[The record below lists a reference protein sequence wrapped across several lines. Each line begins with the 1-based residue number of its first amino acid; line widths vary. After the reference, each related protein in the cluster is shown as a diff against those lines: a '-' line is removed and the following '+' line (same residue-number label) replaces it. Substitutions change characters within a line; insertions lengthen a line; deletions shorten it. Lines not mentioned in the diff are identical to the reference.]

1 MRIACI
7 ATSVIP
13 STTANSIQVVKAC
26 HALKQLGEDVNLY
39 VPGVKSA
46 PWQVIKELYGLDE
59 RFNITWIKVIDL
71 LRRYDFVLK
80 SLIKARSWGADIIYT
95 WTIQAAFFAQL
106 LRIPTIIEIHDVPT
120 GKFAPSL
127 FRIFIN
133 SGGKKK
139 VLVITDALLNRLKL
153 HYDENKLSGITQ
165 ISPNGTEL
173 EVYRDLPNAKDARSN
188 LGLPD
193 TFTAVYTG
201 HFYIGRGMDLLF
213 DLAKELPEINFL
225 WVGGQPEKVEYWRRK
240 VNDANLK
247 NVILTGFISK
257 KELPLYQAA
266 GDVLL
271 MPYENVIEGSSGG
284 NTVDI
289 CSPMK
294 MFDYLAT
301 GRPIITS
308 DLPVI
313 HEVLNPNNA
322 VFCRPNDVV
331 DWENAIKKLQND
343 EKQRITLAQHALVD
357 VKQYTWENRSQKA
370 LDDFYFA

>member
-7 ATSVIP
+7 ATSIIP

-39 VPGVKSA
+39 MPGVESV
-46 PWQVIKELYGLDE
+46 PWHEIKELYGLDE
-59 RFNITWIKVIDL
+59 RFNLTWIKAIDF

-127 FRIFIN
+127 FRFFIN
-133 SGGKKK
+133 MGGNKR
-139 VLVITDALLNRLKL
+139 VLVITEALLERLCL
-153 HYDENKLSGITQ
+153 HYDENKLREISR

-173 EVYRDLPNAKDARSN
+173 EVYKYLPQAQEARSR
-188 LGLPD
+188 LDLPD

-201 HFYIGRGMDLLF
+201 HFYFGRGMDLLF

-225 WVGGQPEKVEYWRRK
+225 WVGGQPEKVDYWREK
-240 VNDANLK
+240 VNTAKLK
-247 NVILTGFISK
+247 NIILTGFISK
-257 KELPLYQAA
+257 KDLPLYQAA

-271 MPYENVIEGSSGG
+271 MPYENIIEGSSGG

-294 MFDYLAT
+294 MFDYLAS

-313 HEVLNPNNA
+313 HEVLNQNNA
-322 VFCRPNDVV
+322 VFCQPNDVV
-331 DWENAIKKLQND
+331 DWKNAIKILQND
-343 EKQRITLAQHALVD
+343 EQQRITLAQYGLVD
-357 VKQYTWENRSQKA
+357 VKQYTWINRAQKA
-370 LDDFYFA
+370 LDDFYVS